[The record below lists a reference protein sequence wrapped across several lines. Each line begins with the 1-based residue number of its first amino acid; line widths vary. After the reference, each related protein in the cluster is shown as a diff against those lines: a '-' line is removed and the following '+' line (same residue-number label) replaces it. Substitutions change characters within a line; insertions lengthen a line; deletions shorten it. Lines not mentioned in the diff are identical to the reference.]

1 MTTNVN
7 PYGQNASAR
16 APGTDR
22 SSEHRKLGLPT
33 LRATMAAWFMV
44 AAIAGTAVAG
54 PFEDAIAA
62 RDRGDYVTAL
72 RLYRQLAD
80 QGDAR
85 AQYNLGN
92 TYHDGRGVPQNYA
105 EAIKWWRKAADQGFA
120 NAQHNLGFMYE
131 NGQGVPQNY
140 AEAVEW
146 YRKAADRGF
155 AKAQSNLGFMYEN
168 GRGVSQNYAEA
179 IKWWR
184 KAAEQGLASA
194 QHNLGHM
201 YFDGR
206 RVPQNYAEGHLD
218 YFTNALHGL

>member
-1 MTTNVN
+1 
-7 PYGQNASAR
+7 
-16 APGTDR
+16 
-22 SSEHRKLGLPT
+22 
-33 LRATMAAWFMV
+33 
-44 AAIAGTAVAG
+44 
-54 PFEDAIAA
+54 
-62 RDRGDYVTAL
+62 
-72 RLYRQLAD
+72 
-80 QGDAR
+80 
-85 AQYNLGN
+85 
-92 TYHDGRGVPQNYA
+92 
-105 EAIKWWRKAADQGFA
+105 
-120 NAQHNLGFMYE
+120 
-131 NGQGVPQNY
+131 VPQNY